1 MNDYKELLECLKIRS
16 ETNHNGNWWDNAV
29 ADDIDRAIDAI
40 ERLIEAFEHC
50 KSELDITRK
59 FIKDNDLVWEL
70 NSYCRRNKNV

>member
-1 MNDYKELLECLKIRS
+1 MNDYKELVEELRL
-16 ETNHNGNWWDNAV
+16 D
-29 ADDIDRAIDAI
+29 ADIFSKKGIVLFGGEDMTRIADAI

-70 NSYCRRNKNV
+70 NSYCRRK